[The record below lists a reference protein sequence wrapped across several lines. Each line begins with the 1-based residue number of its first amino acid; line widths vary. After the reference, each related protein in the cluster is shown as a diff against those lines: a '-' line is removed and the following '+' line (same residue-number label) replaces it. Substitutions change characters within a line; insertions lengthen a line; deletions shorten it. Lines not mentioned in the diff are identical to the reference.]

1 MEFLE
6 RIKARVASAAAVF
19 DSIGF
24 VWLWIAI
31 SLLLLALVLLLNPAK
46 LGAYL
51 WFMSKL
57 AGAASLGYGFDLAFF
72 RGSDPR
78 LMQDGIEK
86 NLAHFHAADP
96 EYGKRVEEAVR
107 ALRED

>member
-1 MEFLE
+1 MRVEEKLID
-6 RIKARVASAAAVF
+6 RIKRQAGAIAAVF

-24 VWLWIAI
+24 VWLWLAI
-31 SLLLLALVLLLNPAK
+31 SLGLLGLVLLINPAK

-51 WFMSKL
+51 WFMSKV

-78 LMQDGIEK
+78 YLDGIEK
-86 NLAHFHAADP
+86 TMSQTRRATLIAASII
-96 EYGKRVEEAVR
+96 GAG
-107 ALRED
+107 LIG

>member
-1 MEFLE
+1 MEEKLID
-6 RIKARVASAAAVF
+6 RLKRQAGVIAGMF

-24 VWLWIAI
+24 VWLWLAI
-31 SLLLLALVLLLNPAK
+31 SLLLLALVLLINPAK

-51 WFMSKL
+51 WFMSKV

-78 LMQDGIEK
+78 YLEGIEK
-86 NLAHFHAADP
+86 TMSQTRRATLIAASII
-96 EYGKRVEEAVR
+96 GAG
-107 ALRED
+107 LIG